1 MKKFHRYVYK
11 VEVLSEEELPT
22 DLSLDSINYEITE
35 GHCSGMR
42 LDTEHEEV
50 DGKKMASLLQA
61 QGSDP
66 EFFDLSPEGED
77 LGDIDE

>member
-11 VEVLSEEELPT
+11 VEVLSENPLPS
-22 DLSLDSINYEITE
+22 DICLNDVGWEITR
-35 GHCSGMR
+35 GNCSGKM

-50 DGKKMASLLQA
+50 DGKKMAELLIN

-66 EFFDLSPEGED
+66 EFFNLTEDGE
-77 LGDIDE
+77 EF